1 MNREN
6 CKFMCLYIIRCCI
19 EWLIEMS
26 LDELSVSVVVDALVA
41 YVLPIQAVSVGED
54 GAIFKYDFF
63 KHFCCCCCYPTIISE
78 R

>member
-6 CKFMCLYIIRCCI
+6 CKFMCLYIIRYCI

-41 YVLPIQAVSVGED
+41 YLLPIHAVSVGED
-54 GAIFKYDFF
+54 GAFF
-63 KHFCCCCCYPTIISE
+63 EFDLLNILFLLYKL
-78 R
+78 